1 MKYSQHKNK
10 YEIGKKSSAKLK
22 ENSSNHFEVKMKYQF
37 AHFSSF
43 SANAIPIYEINYWKI
58 CRHTLTH
65 QSKELEL
72 RKKSRNHIQVLR
84 FSNIWKWIWFR
95 RPNKT
100 ITSRTRHF
108 SWKCNQFS
116 DYPNLN
122 YVKCLNENAN
132 QWTMH
137 SYQCYNRMPINQ
149 YRTYKLINKQKCNG
163 MLLHFQLYRNLRF
176 VNNNFQWTFIK
187 STENIGERSLILR
200 IIHICNDGAG
210 APH

>member
-1 MKYSQHKNK
+1 MQLGKEFGKNEREQQQSFRSEN
-10 YEIGKKSSAKLK
+10 EISICTFHIFFCQCNTNLWNKFLKNLSAHVNTPKQRAWIAK
-22 ENSSNHFEVKMKYQF
+22 
-37 AHFSSF
+37 
-43 SANAIPIYEINYWKI
+43 
-58 CRHTLTH
+58 
-65 QSKELEL
+65 
-72 RKKSRNHIQVLR
+72 KKSRNDIQVLR
-84 FSNIWKWIWFR
+84 FSNKWKWIWFR

-100 ITSRTRHF
+100 ITSRTRRF

-163 MLLHFQLYRNLRF
+163 MLLHFQLYR
-176 VNNNFQWTFIK
+176 K
-187 STENIGERSLILR
+187 
-200 IIHICNDGAG
+200 
-210 APH
+210 